1 MFSILADA
9 SADQL
14 SAQMVAFM
22 SAAFGTI
29 MLIAIGIAVLTV
41 WLFWRIFAKAGF
53 NGALG
58 LLCLIPSF
66 GILIC
71 IVILAFSDWPSQRVA
86 ASVGSMPM
94 ST

>member
-1 MFSILADA
+1 MFNILADA

-22 SAAFGTI
+22 SAAMSTI
-29 MLIAIGIAVLTV
+29 LLIALAITILTV
-41 WLFWRIFAKAGF
+41 WLFWRVFSKAGF

-58 LLCLIPSF
+58 LLCLIPTF
-66 GILIC
+66 GFLIC
-71 IVILAFSDWPSQRVA
+71 IIILAFSDWPNQRPNQMP
-86 ASVGSMPM
+86 GTMPM